1 MTLKPSQNED
11 EYARKQD
18 AELIA
23 KRKREADALRIEEE
37 KAQLKTLHWMRCP
50 KCGQELREE
59 RYHKIQV
66 DRCTTCGGFWFDAG
80 EAESLLDKEPGALQG
95 FFGDMLKGLGGSAKP
110 K

>member
-1 MTLKPSQNED
+1 MAHNPGPSEE

-23 KRKREADALRIEEE
+23 KRKREASALRLEEE

-59 RYHKIQV
+59 RYHRIHV
-66 DRCTTCGGFWFDAG
+66 DRCTACRGVWFDAG
-80 EAESLLDKEPGALQG
+80 EAESLLDKEPGPLQA
-95 FFGDMLKGLGGSAKP
+95 FFGDLVKGLGGSTKR